1 MAEKLKSPRLATV
14 IMAIMIALAV
24 ILGSGRSLRA
34 LRADVEEIFWNGVS
48 GDGIGV
54 ASDLSRNRDDA
65 YNLLSVARGYAVD
78 SALLSALEN
87 AVADF
92 DAAGSDIEALFDA
105 NTALTGAVTDLY
117 EAMGRQSLSDRDE
130 SYRQSLYYNILA
142 RNDTMSRDGYN
153 TAALEFNQLLDRFPA
168 SLLRRFTSVSPAS
181 PCPQSVRGYNPRS
194 SRNIPQGFQAGCTAM
209 IFRLLLLDRLII
221 AGQKLLFFTELFIC
235 LLALL
240 SQCMNSTGD
249 RFIFFFYFFDCLC
262 LLRLLTAQ
270 TQCLLRHTGFI
281 NLRLLQ
287 HRRKPLHP
295 CFDRCTVIQDL
306 YDSTLSLCHRLIQPG
321 DLLLHRIQSLCSC
334 LFFRIRLI
342 QLLLP
347 VTAF

>member
-168 SLLRRFTSVSPAS
+168 SLLRRFTSVSPA
-181 PCPQSVRGYNPRS
+181 PLVR
-194 SRNIPQGFQAGCTAM
+194 
-209 IFRLLLLDRLII
+209 
-221 AGQKLLFFTELFIC
+221 
-235 LLALL
+235 
-240 SQCMNSTGD
+240 
-249 RFIFFFYFFDCLC
+249 
-262 LLRLLTAQ
+262 
-270 TQCLLRHTGFI
+270 
-281 NLRLLQ
+281 
-287 HRRKPLHP
+287 
-295 CFDRCTVIQDL
+295 
-306 YDSTLSLCHRLIQPG
+306 
-321 DLLLHRIQSLCSC
+321 
-334 LFFRIRLI
+334 
-342 QLLLP
+342 
-347 VTAF
+347 